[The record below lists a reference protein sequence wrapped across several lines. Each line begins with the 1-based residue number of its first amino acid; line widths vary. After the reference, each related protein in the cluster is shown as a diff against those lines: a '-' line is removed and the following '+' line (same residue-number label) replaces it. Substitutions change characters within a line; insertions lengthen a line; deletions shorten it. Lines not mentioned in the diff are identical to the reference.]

1 MTLPLKFWTD
11 CVSPELS
18 IDLYRDFASSH
29 ALQGGVLGRKILP
42 LIKREDYQ
50 AMCGYNVEYGR
61 DDMSPI
67 QYYHLRQS
75 LAFFSKLEF
84 LDIGIDK
91 ERAALDKFLEAESL
105 CRETNEVFR
114 AWSTG
119 KFKFSP
125 AVDSV
130 LSDAARKI
138 AQVLGPVP
146 SISKLGLR
154 FGPGATT
161 LTRKRDANPREKLR
175 AGFACSDELLPVLST
190 VLQELAAWTE
200 AHPGKDGA
208 LALGG
213 FPLVIAGDTTIF
225 DASAYA
231 DVVLEADVQSAEVFC
246 RESLPVQLMDEEL
259 SFALKNAMTYRTV
272 SKPPPLNSLVQLG
285 YGDFMSKRLARF
297 GIDLKDQS
305 INQRLAREGSL
316 TGELATLDLS
326 SASDTVATELVYHLL
341 PVDWAIALSACR
353 CGFVSFRGERL
364 RLEKFSSMGNGYTF
378 PLESLIFW
386 ALAKASCD
394 AGDVVSVYG
403 DDIILPVKHVALF
416 SEVLTAC
423 GFVKNTRKSYASGPF
438 RESCGADWYRGFN
451 IRPYYAKKMVSGE
464 SLYSLHNYYA
474 RTGQEEFRERVEKLI
489 PKELQLFGPD
499 GFGDGVLL
507 GPFEK
512 VRKASHRRQ
521 GYGGFCFQM
530 HKHVGLKAVKPHER
544 TDFAHALYTISH
556 RSKEG
561 AVTGLVVPKGSLEF
575 ASTLKFKNFLASDFI
590 VGDALPFYVPQGDV
604 GEDECFIDTKVC
616 SIPGTNGSKAVLIY
630 TFGD

>member
-29 ALQGGVLGRKILP
+29 ASQGGVLGRKILP

-50 AMCGYNVEYGR
+50 AICDYNVEYGR

-91 ERAALDKFLEAESL
+91 EKAALDKFLEAESL

-130 LSDAARKI
+130 LSNAARRI

-146 SISKLGLR
+146 DLSRLGLR

-161 LTRKRDANPREKLR
+161 LTRKRDANSREKLR
-175 AGFACSDELLPVLST
+175 AGFACSEELLPVLSK

-208 LALGG
+208 LELGG
-213 FPLVIAGDTTIF
+213 LPLVIAGDTTIF
-225 DASAYA
+225 DASVYS
-231 DVVLEADVQSAEVFC
+231 DVVLEAGVHTAQVFC
-246 RESLPVQLMDEEL
+246 RESLRVQLMDEEL
-259 SFALKNAMTYRTV
+259 SFALKNAKTYRTV
-272 SKPPPLNSLVQLG
+272 SKGPPLNTMVQLG
-285 YGDFMSKRLARF
+285 YGDYMAKRLARF
-297 GIDLKDQS
+297 GIDIKDQS
-305 INQRLAREGSL
+305 VNQRLARDGSL

-326 SASDTVATELVYHLL
+326 SASDTIAIELVYHLF
-341 PVDWAIALSACR
+341 PVDWANALSACR
-353 CGFVSFRGERL
+353 CKFISFRGERL

-378 PLESLIFW
+378 PLETLIFW

-394 AGDVVSVYG
+394 AGDTVSVYG

-416 SEVLTAC
+416 QEVLTAC
-423 GFVKNTRKSYASGPF
+423 GFVLNTRKSYATGLF

-451 IRPYYAKKMVSGE
+451 IRPHYTKELVSGE

-474 RTGQEEFRERVEKLI
+474 RSGQEEFREWAERLI
-489 PKELQLFGPD
+489 PKELRLYGPD

-512 VRKASHRRQ
+512 VHKASHRRL
-521 GYGGFCFQM
+521 GYGGYCFKM
-530 HKHVGLKAVKPHER
+530 HKHIGLKAVKPNER
-544 TDFAHALYTISH
+544 IDLAHALYTIS
-556 RSKEG
+556 RRTREG
-561 AVTGLVVPKGSLEF
+561 ASTELSSPKGPIEF
-575 ASTLKFKNFLASDFI
+575 AATKKIKTFLGTDYVA
-590 VGDALPFYVPQGDV
+590 GDALPFYALTGNVE
-604 GEDECFIDTKVC
+604 EDELFKGTKVC
-616 SIPGTNGSKAVLIY
+616 STPGTNGSKTVLIY